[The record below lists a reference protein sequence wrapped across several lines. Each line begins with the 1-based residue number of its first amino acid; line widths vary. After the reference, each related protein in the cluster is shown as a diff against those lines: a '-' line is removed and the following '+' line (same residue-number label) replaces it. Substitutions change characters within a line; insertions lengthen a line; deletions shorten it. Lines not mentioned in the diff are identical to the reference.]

1 MKMTVQT
8 KWVTYREIGE
18 ADLADVVAIESEVH
32 AYPWKLGHFK
42 DALKAGYASLLMQW
56 SDQTI
61 GYAIVMIVLDEAHLL
76 NVSIA
81 KSFQRKGLGRQLM
94 QQVIALGQTKACK
107 DLFLEVRESNHAAIR
122 LYESMGF
129 NEMSIR
135 RNYYPADDGR
145 EDAIL
150 MGLAI

>member
-1 MKMTVQT
+1 MKMSVQ
-8 KWVTYREIGE
+8 KNSVKYRDIRES
-18 ADLADVVAIESEVH
+18 DLLDVLAIETEVH

-42 DALKAGYASLLMQW
+42 DALKAGYATLLMHW
-56 SDQTI
+56 SDQPI

-81 KSFQRKGLGRQLM
+81 KSFQQQGFGRQLM
-94 QQVIALGQTKACK
+94 QQVIALGRSKACK
-107 DLFLEVRESNHAAIR
+107 DLFLEVRESNHPAIR

-135 RNYYPADDGR
+135 RNYYPAKNGR
-145 EDAIL
+145 ENAIL

>member
-1 MKMTVQT
+1 MTV
-8 KWVTYREIGE
+8 KNVSVTYREIGE

-56 SDQTI
+56 SGQTI

-81 KSFQRKGLGRQLM
+81 KSFQRQGFGRQLM
-94 QQVIALGQTKACK
+94 QQVVTFGQANACK

-129 NEMSIR
+129 NEMSVR
-135 RNYYPADDGR
+135 RNYYPADNGR
-145 EDAIL
+145 ENAIL